1 LSISRGAE
9 DDNSRQNSDYSDLE
23 LNLLADR
30 SFLDIHGCPS
40 RLAHYHGI
48 DCKLSGSVY
57 VVSEIERAIPLIHGV
72 RGCAFHQRLSPRK
85 LYSPVYDM
93 ACTNLM
99 EEDVI
104 YGGEEKLRRGIYD
117 TYKRYNPDLIV
128 VLPTCISGLM
138 GEDVHSVV
146 EDIKDEVPCELVIV
160 TSEGFAHRDHDSID
174 SIMQY
179 VATSW
184 KNTSQQFDFR
194 GCGQVDMLAALAEQL
209 MEEQDVIE
217 NSVNLESNG
226 RNTFGFNL
234 ELQEVGSILGKMGI
248 TLNTVFPTTTVKR
261 IKQAPAAR
269 LNIARSRTDKWAA
282 YMKDEFG
289 TDHIK
294 SWPHNSGI
302 EGMARF
308 LMDIGTR
315 MGLDGEA
322 EAVIDEEKKR
332 AEKELVKIRHALMG
346 YSFAIVSQSL
356 IFNPH
361 RARVYIDDLM
371 IPIKCI
377 CIDSLVLNRLK
388 VSQETRDMMIKNM
401 YSIFDE
407 MNLDFQITTDP
418 SAQETYKISK
428 EVDHVLG
435 EFITSH
441 VYERNAEIPVLDI
454 TMFSNMLYRTSF
466 NVIIE
471 LGRYLTRRINRP
483 QIRDRHLIVSRL
495 KYNSPYYPLL
505 DDPRI
510 SSSVSMWQ
518 EIWRANS
525 RGGC

>member
-1 LSISRGAE
+1 
-9 DDNSRQNSDYSDLE
+9 
-23 LNLLADR
+23 
-30 SFLDIHGCPS
+30 
-40 RLAHYHGI
+40 
-48 DCKLSGSVY
+48 
-57 VVSEIERAIPLIHGV
+57 
-72 RGCAFHQRLSPRK
+72 
-85 LYSPVYDM
+85 
-93 ACTNLM
+93 
-99 EEDVI
+99 
-104 YGGEEKLRRGIYD
+104 
-117 TYKRYNPDLIV
+117 
-128 VLPTCISGLM
+128 
-138 GEDVHSVV
+138 
-146 EDIKDEVPCELVIV
+146 
-160 TSEGFAHRDHDSID
+160 
-174 SIMQY
+174 
-179 VATSW
+179 
-184 KNTSQQFDFR
+184 
-194 GCGQVDMLAALAEQL
+194 
-209 MEEQDVIE
+209 
-217 NSVNLESNG
+217 
-226 RNTFGFNL
+226 
-234 ELQEVGSILGKMGI
+234 MGI